1 MATKIT
7 LKIDLDVSGKIEEE
21 QIVSAVKSGL
31 LASLSDLEH
40 NVLRRSSLSI
50 QLTHLNGRP
59 FKKYS
64 MPDPFELREESE

>member
-1 MATKIT
+1 MTTKIT
-7 LKIDLDVSGKIEEE
+7 LKIDLDVSGQIEEE

-31 LASLSDLEH
+31 LASLSDLESEDC
-40 NVLRRSSLSI
+40 LLSI